1 MSLAPCADREPGKDE
16 RSPIERRKRPRR
28 SPDAVPSL
36 GRSLEFVGVA
46 AIVLCIAVAV
56 FGVAKGALL
65 SFQRCGSRSPSRE
78 SRRTTKCFFFRKVIP
93 GQTVKAQRICSLKH
107 HHIADTNSSGAA
119 TNAARMSGSVNQF
132 SLALRLFD
140 VRAYHIHNRS
150 KFRTVGRE
158 LLVTFYK
165 LKAGHYLGPGL
176 RQRDRRNLR
185 SRPSLL
191 SVHEAIPRLREV
203 LRKLDSA
210 SAVWRLCNASQP
222 IWVNTGD
229 YDAGARPKQRP
240 VGPFRPIFALLQLGR
255 PFSVTP
261 SLRRPRAVRAPLRSA
276 RRVPRRQS
284 ESAVVSEP

>member
-1 MSLAPCADREPGKDE
+1 M
-16 RSPIERRKRPRR
+16 
-28 SPDAVPSL
+28 
-36 GRSLEFVGVA
+36 
-46 AIVLCIAVAV
+46 
-56 FGVAKGALL
+56 
-65 SFQRCGSRSPSRE
+65 
-78 SRRTTKCFFFRKVIP
+78 
-93 GQTVKAQRICSLKH
+93 
-107 HHIADTNSSGAA
+107 
-119 TNAARMSGSVNQF
+119 
-132 SLALRLFD
+132 
-140 VRAYHIHNRS
+140 
-150 KFRTVGRE
+150 
-158 LLVTFYK
+158 VTFYK

-284 ESAVVSEP
+284 ESQLFQSRETTHLPAEQPRAPRMGPGGGERFDHRQQLRPRLLVARQAWAGRQVNRDDPLPVVDGRSALLHQILRDAKTNKRLRPYRKYGLISRKSAEARRGSACGFDGLGERTPRRSGDSQSIHNFVPLDDRTNKELESFRCCCSALSASSFQPGVP